1 MAILKVEIPDD
12 IMSRLEEDM
21 IETGLNKKQLVES
34 ILRAY
39 YCDASARDVLFGFDL
54 LRKVIDE

>member
-12 IMSRLEEDM
+12 IMSRLEKDM
-21 IETGLNKKQLVES
+21 AETGLNKKQLVES
-34 ILRAY
+34 IFRAY

-54 LRKVIDE
+54 LRRVIDE